1 MNEAMTPD
9 LGRLMTIADVAAYL
23 QISVSQTYALVRS
36 GELAAIKVGSLW
48 RIEPRM
54 LEAYIATRYEENRR
68 TNLWNQIDY
77 SDLTEFAPR
86 P

>member
-23 QISVSQTYALVRS
+23 QISVNQTYALVRS
-36 GELAAIKVGSLW
+36 GELSAIKVGSSW

-86 P
+86 S

>member
-23 QISVSQTYALVRS
+23 QISVNQTYALVRS
-36 GELAAIKVGSLW
+36 GELSAIKVGSSW

-77 SDLTEFAPR
+77 SDLTEFSPR

>member
-1 MNEAMTPD
+1 MNEAMNPD

-23 QISVSQTYALVRS
+23 QISVNQTYVLVRS
-36 GELAAIKVGSLW
+36 GEIAAMKVGSSW

-54 LEAYIATRYEENRR
+54 LEAYIATRYEESRR

-77 SDLTEFAPR
+77 SDLAEFTAKR
-86 P
+86 